1 MCLTPHNLKDNY
13 LFLELISEGSY
24 GEVFKVMDNSTGMF
38 YAIKRIGL
46 KWAQTNKHSI
56 QLEIY
61 TLQ

>member
-1 MCLTPHNLKDNY
+1 MG
-13 LFLELISEGSY
+13 ISEGSY

-46 KWAQTNKHSI
+46 KWAQTNRHSI